1 MAMRKSY
8 FDQDMA
14 VAELLPFAAG
24 QVAVCST
31 RCPAKETACED
42 SAALIS
48 LGHDA
53 GVLVVADGVGGQ
65 PAGEQASVQAVRSM
79 EASLAE
85 AAGADGDFRDAILN
99 GFEAANCAV
108 RRLGGA
114 ATTLAVVEI
123 QGRTVRPYH
132 VGDSMI
138 LISGQRGKIKLQ
150 TIAHS
155 PVGYAVEA
163 GFLDRDEAMHHE
175 ERHLISNMIGSEAMH
190 ITIGAP
196 VKLADRD
203 TLLVASDGLGDNLH
217 LDEIVERIRRGP
229 LAKVAERLR
238 VDSITRMNSPP
249 KGQPSKP
256 DDMTFIVYRPRLD
269 SGPRRCRPADNRPRR
284 TDATPPADQPLC
296 LDAPAALGRD

>member
-1 MAMRKSY
+1 MKVTEINIY
-8 FDQDMA
+8 
-14 VAELLPFAAG
+14 PIK
-24 QVAVCST
+24 ST
-31 RCPAKETACED
+31 RRIALVESEVMPRGLPWDRSWMLVDDEGKFITARQ
-42 SAALIS
+42 
-48 LGHDA
+48 H
-53 GVLVVADGVGGQ
+53 
-65 PAGEQASVQAVRSM
+65 P
-79 EASLAE
+79 
-85 AAGADGDFRDAILN
+85 
-99 GFEAANCAV
+99 
-108 RRLGGA
+108 
-114 ATTLAVVEI
+114 TLAVVEI

-138 LISGQRGKIKLQ
+138 LTSGQRGKIKLQ

-269 SGPRRCRPADNRPRR
+269 SGPRRCRPVDNRPRR